1 MTYNTGT
8 TPKAL
13 QQMSGNDSLALATP
27 LLSTALQ
34 KQDLSIWL
42 CCYKLLL
49 DEWPLG
55 CDTFM
60 HLRHKSRR
68 KAASCLRCRADLY
81 RASSMAEQSRA
92 GQGRAGQ
99 GRAGQGGAGQG
110 RAGLPMLYMEKGI
123 QFANLQ
129 HIDLQLQQGTL
140 CPA

>member
-81 RASSMAEQSRA
+81 RASSSIQMAEQGSQRCIWK
-92 GQGRAGQ
+92 RV
-99 GRAGQGGAGQG
+99 
-110 RAGLPMLYMEKGI
+110 Y
-123 QFANLQ
+123 NLQ
-129 HIDLQLQQGTL
+129 ICNILTCSCSKGRFVQLCFKAKLNKASLAAAAGD
-140 CPA
+140 